1 MGIQRAKLVKGLLGL
16 AVVAGLGLA
25 VAGYLRLQKT
35 APTGLLQVN
44 GRIESDQTV
53 VAARVAGKVAALLV
67 REGDAVQNGQALLRL
82 QDDATLA
89 RQTQAQAAVGA
100 QTAQVNALQR
110 SLALLREETA
120 VQQQAARAE
129 VVAARAELARVEG
142 LAAQDQRERDRVKKL
157 TDQGFLGPQALERA
171 ELAANSS
178 QEQIDA
184 ARAALFKAQQNLR
197 NAQLG
202 PQRLDA
208 KAAEVSAAQAQVAM
222 ANAQATEATS
232 YINEMAV
239 NAPAAGQVV
248 ARYVNA
254 GEVVAPGAPL
264 FGLTDLSKAY
274 LKAYVPEPLIGRLR
288 LGQAAQIWTDAYPE
302 QPFEAKVGF
311 IASRAEFTPKEVQT
325 RDERTKLVFEIR
337 LYPVADPQG
346 RLLPGQPADAMV
358 KLEDGANWQRPSH

>member
-129 VVAARAELARVEG
+129 VVAARAVQLAVDAPVAGLMQDWPLRVPAIGALMPVATGSEI
-142 LAAQDQRERDRVKKL
+142 AAKR
-157 TDQGFLGPQALERA
+157 
-171 ELAANSS
+171 
-178 QEQIDA
+178 
-184 ARAALFKAQQNLR
+184 
-197 NAQLG
+197 
-202 PQRLDA
+202 
-208 KAAEVSAAQAQVAM
+208 
-222 ANAQATEATS
+222 
-232 YINEMAV
+232 
-239 NAPAAGQVV
+239 APA
-248 ARYVNA
+248 
-254 GEVVAPGAPL
+254 
-264 FGLTDLSKAY
+264 
-274 LKAYVPEPLIGRLR
+274 
-288 LGQAAQIWTDAYPE
+288 
-302 QPFEAKVGF
+302 
-311 IASRAEFTPKEVQT
+311 
-325 RDERTKLVFEIR
+325 
-337 LYPVADPQG
+337 
-346 RLLPGQPADAMV
+346 
-358 KLEDGANWQRPSH
+358 

>member
-1 MGIQRAKLVKGLLGL
+1 MGKQRSNLAKGLLAL
-16 AVVAGLGLA
+16 AVVAA
-25 VAGYLRLQKT
+25 VGVAVVGYLQLRRP

-53 VAARVAGKVAALLV
+53 VAARVSGKVIELLV
-67 REGDAVQNGQALLRL
+67 REGATVQAGQTMLRL

-100 QTAQVNALQR
+100 QNAQVQALQR

-129 VVAARAELARVEG
+129 VVAARAELARAEA

-184 ARAALFKAQQNLR
+184 ARAVLFKAQQNLR

-208 KAAEVSAAQAQVAM
+208 KAAEVSAAQAQVGM
-222 ANAQATEATS
+222 AQAQATEASS
-232 YINEMAV
+232 YINEMVV
-239 NAPAAGQVV
+239 NAPANSQVV

-302 QPFEAKVGF
+302 QPFEAQVGY

-337 LYPVADPQG
+337 LYPSSDPQG

-358 KLEDGANWQRPSH
+358 KLEEGAAWQRPAH